1 MVAIDNVYRRIR
13 VIALGYTLFPYFS
26 RMVLEDEEERI
37 SFEKFNISSIVCNNY
52 ILDPSFSLLLSTK
65 NNNYNLTQLLSTFSR
80 KQV

>member
-1 MVAIDNVYRRIR
+1 MAIDNVYRRIR

-26 RMVLEDEEERI
+26 RMRRKGFLSKNLIFRVFL
-37 SFEKFNISSIVCNNY
+37 SVCNNY

>member
-1 MVAIDNVYRRIR
+1 MAIDNVYRRIR

-26 RMVLEDEEERI
+26 RMVLEDGI

-52 ILDPSFSLLLSTK
+52 ILDPSFSLVLSTK
-65 NNNYNLTQLLSTFSR
+65 NNNYNLIQLLSIFSR

>member
-37 SFEKFNISSIVCNNY
+37 SFEKFNISSIPKCV
-52 ILDPSFSLLLSTK
+52 
-65 NNNYNLTQLLSTFSR
+65 Q
-80 KQV
+80 